1 MEEIKIFSA
10 NEAREML
17 ENEIKEDNKCLL
29 PIMERIQK
37 AIKHKENCCY
47 INNEKEYV
55 LNKLRELGYKVSELI
70 PGDRPFDS
78 SNRKISW

>member
-37 AIKHKENCCY
+37 AIKRKENCCY